1 MHERS
6 WPGCKSDSSVQPVNA
21 FNWKGYDYIKS
32 THSKRVGRIKM
43 SLRYQRKILGTKDE
57 RMKDGGGFNHN
68 KPVVQQSKVT
78 KVAKQ
83 PIPVKG
89 RTNISAEDLSKAV

>member
-1 MHERS
+1 MHERL

-21 FNWKGYDYIKS
+21 FNWQGYDYIKS
-32 THSKRVGRIKM
+32 THTKKVGRIKM
-43 SLRYQRKILGTKDE
+43 SQYQRKILGTKDE

-83 PIPVKG
+83 PIPIKG
-89 RTNISAEDLSKAV
+89 RSNISAAELSNAV

>member
-1 MHERS
+1 MK
-6 WPGCKSDSSVQPVNA
+6 GCGQDASLIVQCNLLMLLTGKVMITLKANTA
-21 FNWKGYDYIKS
+21 
-32 THSKRVGRIKM
+32 KM

-57 RMKDGGGFNHN
+57 RMNDGGGFNLN

-89 RTNISAEDLSKAV
+89 RTNISAEELSKAV